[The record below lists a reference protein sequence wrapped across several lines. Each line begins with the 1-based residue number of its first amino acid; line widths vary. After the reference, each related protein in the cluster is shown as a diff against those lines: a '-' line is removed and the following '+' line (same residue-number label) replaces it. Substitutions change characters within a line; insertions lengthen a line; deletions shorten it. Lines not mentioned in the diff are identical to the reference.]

1 MENDIVSNPV
11 IWSPSDER
19 VKSSQMYKFMKNINE
34 KYNIN
39 LDDFAKLH
47 NWSIENKSDNLGFF

>member
-19 VKSSQMYKFMKNINE
+19 VKSSQMYEFMKNINK

-39 LDDFAKLH
+39 LPVD
-47 NWSIENKSDNLGFF
+47 